1 MRTLLRIAAI
11 VVAGLLLLLVLAALI
26 LPRVVDPNDF
36 RSHIESAVEDATGR
50 ELAIEG
56 DVRLNFF
63 PWLGIRLGEVE
74 LGPAPDFAEPA
85 PFARIAGAE
94 VRVRVPPL
102 FRGRAEVDTLVL
114 DGLRLNLARDAE
126 GRGNW
131 ADLAGEPDADEAD
144 SEPADTATAEE
155 LESDVTRD
163 PLEAIAL
170 GGIRLTDAAVT
181 WSDAT
186 TGDAYRIENLG
197 LDMGAVAAGSA
208 TPLVIGADVH
218 SADPDL
224 HARLDLRSSLELN
237 LATPELIARDFDLSV
252 TAEGDPLGD
261 EPAELTL
268 ALQRAGANLD
278 TDTAEIHGL
287 RLDAAG
293 ARLEL
298 DLLASNLSSD
308 PRGEGHFGF
317 ELTAPE
323 RLGALLPDPLPVELG
338 ALNGTR
344 LQSEFL
350 VDLGF
355 DRAELH
361 GLRGTLFGSELGGH
375 LEVDRLRTGDPTFG
389 GSLALEPVDP
399 TAIAADLGIELPPMA
414 DDDALST
421 LALNLAFDGGTDHF
435 MTEQL
440 QLRLDDTTVT
450 GQAGLARFAPPEIHF
465 NLIVDELDL
474 DRYLP
479 PEADEAPAEEEEDTA
494 QESSES
500 PFLLPD
506 FDLPVEPLRAFD
518 ALGTVRVER
527 IGAAGL
533 ELENMRMDL
542 RARDGVVDV
551 APFRIEL
558 YGGHLLL
565 ETHLDATGDALG
577 LEAATDLSGVQAA
590 PLLTDLLGEPYI
602 SGRTDL
608 SIDIEGRGDTFRRL
622 RRGLNGEVLL
632 NFRNGAIKDV
642 NLAELITSAWARI
655 EDEEP
660 PEHQASA
667 TDFSALAASINI
679 RDGLASNDDL
689 ALQTPGMRVAG
700 SGSLHLAS
708 ERLDYE
714 LRAALVR
721 TLEGQDGAP
730 IDDLTD
736 LTVPI
741 HLGGTLKEPE
751 IRVLLRELL
760 EMRAREAAQRA
771 LEREQ
776 ERLERIR
783 REAEER
789 LEREEREARR
799 RMEESEERREA
810 EQRMEEA
817 ERRLRE
823 EERRQQ
829 ERLDR
834 ETEKMEE
841 RARDMLGF

>member
-1 MRTLLRIAAI
+1 MRTILRIAAT
-11 VVAGLLLLLVLAALI
+11 VVAGLLLFLVLAALI

-36 RSHIESAVEDATGR
+36 RSHIESAVEEDTGR

-74 LGPAPDFAEPA
+74 LGPAPDFTEPA
-85 PFARIAGAE
+85 PFARIGRAE
-94 VRVRVPPL
+94 VRIRVLPL

-114 DGLRLNLARDAE
+114 DGLRLNLARDAK

-131 ADLAGEPDADEAD
+131 ADLIADPDVDEDPSEAAPAATDELEAD
-144 SEPADTATAEE
+144 A
-155 LESDVTRD
+155 TRD
-163 PLEAIAL
+163 PLEAITL

-186 TGDAYRIENLG
+186 SGATYRMENLG
-197 LDMGAVAAGSA
+197 LDMGAVRAGNA
-208 TPLVIGADVH
+208 IPLVIGADVY
-218 SADPDL
+218 SAEPDL
-224 HARLDLRSSLELN
+224 HARLDLRSSLELD
-237 LATPELIARDFDLSV
+237 LATPELIARDLELSV
-252 TAEGDPLGD
+252 DAEGEPLGSETAELR
-261 EPAELTL
+261 L
-268 ALQRAGANLD
+268 ALKRAGANLD
-278 TDTAEIHGL
+278 TDTAEIHDL

-293 ARLEL
+293 TRLEL
-298 DLLASNLSSD
+298 DLLASNLSNE
-308 PRGEGHFGF
+308 PRGEGHFAF

-323 RLGALLPDPLPVELG
+323 RLAVLLPDPPPVKLG
-338 ALNGTR
+338 ALAETH

-350 VDLGF
+350 IDLGF

-361 GLRGTLFGSELGGH
+361 GLRGTLFDSELSGH
-375 LEVDRLRTGDPTFG
+375 LEVDRLRTDDPTFG

-399 TAIAADLGIELPPMA
+399 RAIAADLGIELPPMA
-414 DDDALST
+414 DADALST

-440 QLRLDDTTVT
+440 QLRLDDTTLT

-479 PEADEAPAEEEEDTA
+479 PETDEAPAEGEEDTA

-518 ALGTVRVER
+518 ALGTVRVDR

-533 ELENMRMDL
+533 DLENMRLDL
-542 RARDGVVDV
+542 RASDGLLDV
-551 APFRIEL
+551 APFRVEL
-558 YGGHLLL
+558 YEGHLLL
-565 ETHLDATGDALG
+565 ETHLDASGDTLG

-590 PLLTDLLGEPYI
+590 PLLADLLGEPYI

-608 SIDIEGRGDTFRRL
+608 SIDIEGRGETFRQL
-622 RRGLNGEVLL
+622 RRGLDGEVLV

-642 NLAELITSAWARI
+642 NLAELITNAWARI

-660 PEHQASA
+660 PEHRASA
-667 TDFSALAASINI
+667 TDFSALAASIDI
-679 RDGLASNDDL
+679 RDGLATNDDL
-689 ALQTPGMRVAG
+689 ALQTPGLRVAG

-708 ERLDYE
+708 EQLDYE
-714 LRAALVR
+714 LRAAVVR
-721 TLEGQDGAP
+721 SLKGQGGEP

-736 LTVPI
+736 LTIPI

-751 IRVLLRELL
+751 VRVLLRELL

-789 LEREEREARR
+789 LEREEQEARR
-799 RMEESEERREA
+799 RLEESEERRKA

-817 ERRLRE
+817 ERRME
-823 EERRQQ
+823 EEKRRQE
-829 ERLDR
+829 ERLDQ
-834 ETEKMEE
+834 EKERMEE